1 MKPSR
6 LIALA
11 ATAGILA
18 AGVAGCSSHK
28 NDTSTTLGATP
39 PTTAVPPGMW
49 QTQDLT
55 ALTGA
60 PAAVSGGIAG
70 YLSEADGT
78 QHVLYVSNANAHIED
93 LWRDAIGWH
102 AHDLTAA
109 TGAPAA
115 RLNVTGYAF
124 EGAQHAIYL
133 STSHHIQDLWWDR
146 NGAHVEDL
154 MALTGAPLATD
165 AITGYGFQAQGTQ
178 HVIYFSWPDGRIH
191 ELWWDANGWHHD
203 DLTAATSAPTGDIGN
218 DPVGYVFD
226 GTQHVFNVGTDHQMH
241 ELWWDRTGWH
251 DNNLTAA
258 TGAPPSIGGFITAY
272 PFEAQG
278 TQHLIYK
285 SYSRVTHG
293 GPIADALRELWWD
306 RSGWHTDDLTALIG
320 APSDPWAVSG
330 YAFDAQGTQH
340 VIVDSDHIY
349 ELWWDR
355 TGWHKD
361 DLTAITSAPGSGGN
375 GPVGYAFDAQGT
387 QHVVYSG
394 RDDRHI
400 HELWWGRRAPA

>member
-11 ATAGILA
+11 ATAGIVA

-28 NDTSTTLGATP
+28 NGTSTTLGATP
-39 PTTAVPPGMW
+39 PTTAVPPGVW
-49 QTQDLT
+49 QRQDLT

-60 PAAVSGGIAG
+60 PAAVLGGMAG
-70 YLSEADGT
+70 YLSESDGT

-133 STSHHIQDLWWDR
+133 STSHHIQDLWWD
-146 NGAHVEDL
+146 A
-154 MALTGAPLATD
+154 
-165 AITGYGFQAQGTQ
+165 
-178 HVIYFSWPDGRIH
+178 S
-191 ELWWDANGWHHD
+191 GWHHD

-226 GTQHVFNVGTDHQMH
+226 GTQHVFNVGTDHQVH

-278 TQHLIYK
+278 TQHVIYK

-306 RSGWHTDDLTALIG
+306 RSGWHTDNLTALIG
-320 APSDPWAVSG
+320 APSDPWSVSG

-355 TGWHKD
+355 TGWHMD
-361 DLTAITSAPGSGGN
+361 DLTAITGAPGSGGN